1 MLAFKCFLRV
11 WVCLC
16 IPSSIELIHFQS
28 YTITSVSMTF
38 SIFRPDFLP
47 KHQTLN
53 DLDIFMQKL
62 NHCVKF
68 NKPNFTKTPL
78 PFSCVYLSHLH
89 PPHSLAYVTLHRS
102 LIPSVQTVALSYIL
116 SLGFVSSSPI
126 GYTLVQT
133 SSHLNQVINVPICLP
148 ASNSFALQ
156 IQIYFQNS
164 ICSIKMIEKDPRT
177 LSRTTKRRTLH
188 YP

>member
-16 IPSSIELIHFQS
+16 IPSSIELIRFQS
-28 YTITSVSMTF
+28 YAITSVSMTF
-38 SIFRPDFLP
+38 SIFSPDFLP

-62 NHCVKF
+62 NHCVEF
-68 NKPNFTKTPL
+68 NKLNLTKTLL
-78 PFSCVYLSHLH
+78 PFSCVYLSQLH
-89 PPHSLAYVTLHRS
+89 PPHFLAYITFHHS
-102 LIPSVQTVALSYIL
+102 LIPSVQTVALSYVL

-133 SSHLNQVINVPICLP
+133 ASHLNQVINVPICLP
-148 ASNSFALQ
+148 ASNPFALQ
-156 IQIYFQNS
+156 IQIYFQ
-164 ICSIKMIEKDPRT
+164 K
-177 LSRTTKRRTLH
+177 
-188 YP
+188 

>member
-16 IPSSIELIHFQS
+16 IPSSIELIHFQRC
-28 YTITSVSMTF
+28 TLTSVSMTF

-68 NKPNFTKTPL
+68 NKPNLTRTPL
-78 PFSCVYLSHLH
+78 PFSHVYLSHLH
-89 PPHSLAYVTLHRS
+89 PLHSLACITFHRS
-102 LIPSVQTVALSYIL
+102 LIPSVQTVALSYIVA
-116 SLGFVSSSPI
+116 LGFASSRPI

-148 ASNSFALQ
+148 ASYSFALQ
-156 IQIYFQNS
+156 IQIHFQ
-164 ICSIKMIEKDPRT
+164 K
-177 LSRTTKRRTLH
+177 
-188 YP
+188 